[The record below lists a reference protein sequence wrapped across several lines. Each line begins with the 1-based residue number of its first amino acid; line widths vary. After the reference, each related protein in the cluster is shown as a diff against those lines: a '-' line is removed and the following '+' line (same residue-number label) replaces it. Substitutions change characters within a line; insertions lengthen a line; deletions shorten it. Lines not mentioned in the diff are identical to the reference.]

1 MTLDEAKALFHEAAQ
16 RGAAGDA
23 AGALALLDRLEQVVP
38 GSRHVL
44 YERALCLARLGRS
57 AEAAAVAEQLQG
69 QLDFARAS
77 RLAAVLPGWTYVPGP
92 SLPRSRDMAEAAGR
106 PAGGSNAVREADLLM
121 GEGLI
126 DAAFARL
133 EEAIALNAGDGE
145 AHRLLSRLLLYAPDG
160 FRDVKRAL
168 VHARR
173 AHELGGANHPEIN
186 LLYGIALA
194 ENGDAERGVRH
205 LEHAWRLA
213 EGAEARQMAVERVE
227 QFRERY
233 RLGHVWE
240 FADAEGKP
248 LLEARTLDEVV
259 RAIRKGGLRREHRC
273 RVNRVGEWRPVETT
287 FRELLPVAAVV
298 LLAEAK
304 RKPARWW
311 QFGGR

>member
-23 AGALALLDRLEQVVP
+23 AGALTLLERLDRAVP
-38 GSRHVL
+38 GSRHVAF
-44 YERALCLARLGRS
+44 ERALCLARIGRA
-57 AEAAAVAEQLQG
+57 AEARALAEALHG
-69 QLDFARAS
+69 QLDFARAA
-77 RLAAVLPGWTYVPGP
+77 RLAEALPGWTYVPVP
-92 SLPRSRDMAEAAGR
+92 PRADNGR
-106 PAGGSNAVREADLLM
+106 HPAVAPPPAGQRNAAREADLLM
-121 GEGLI
+121 GEGLLE
-126 DAAFARL
+126 AARARL
-133 EEAIALNAGDGE
+133 EEALALNAADGE
-145 AHRLLSRLLLYAPDG
+145 AHRLLSRLLLYAPEE

-168 VHARR
+168 GHARR

-194 ENGDAERGVRH
+194 ENGEPERGVRH

-240 FADAEGKP
+240 FADGGGNI
-248 LLEARTLDEVV
+248 LLEARSLDEVV
-259 RAIRKGGLRREHRC
+259 RAIRKGGLKREHRC
-273 RVNRVGEWRPVETT
+273 RVNRVGEWRPVEIV

-298 LLAEAK
+298 LLAEAN
-304 RKPARWW
+304 RPPARWW
-311 QFGGR
+311 PWSRK